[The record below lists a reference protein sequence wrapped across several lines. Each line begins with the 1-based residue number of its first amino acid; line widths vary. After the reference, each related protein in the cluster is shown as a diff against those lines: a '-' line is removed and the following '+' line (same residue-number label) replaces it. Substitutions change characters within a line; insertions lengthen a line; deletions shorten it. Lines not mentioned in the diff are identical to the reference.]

1 MIGCRR
7 AEVVAVLKVDFH
19 NDGCVDE
26 ILQSTK
32 CFPGLEEV
40 KIDRKANRVTAV
52 GTMNPWKL
60 RDKIEKETKHKVEVL
75 CSAKDQKAVTQ
86 NTLVLK
92 VVLHCDG
99 CIRRIRRTIL
109 KIQGVE
115 QVTVDSEKNH
125 ITVKGTMNTKGFAE
139 YVSKKIRR
147 QAEVVEPKTEK
158 KCNGQMTQV
167 GRGSCSCNQC
177 GHHIYMVPAPQLL
190 SDENPNACVVM

>member
-19 NDGCVDE
+19 NDGWVDE

-60 RDKIEKETKHKVEVL
+60 RDKIEKETKHKVE
-75 CSAKDQKAVTQ
+75 
-86 NTLVLK
+86 NTVVLK

-99 CIRRIRRTIL
+99 CIRRIKRTIL

-115 QVTVDSEKNH
+115 QVMVDIEKNH
-125 ITVKGTMNTKGFAE
+125 ITVKGTMNTKGFSE

-147 QAEVVEPKTEK
+147 HAEVVEPEIEK

-177 GHHIYMVPAPQLL
+177 GHHIYMVPALQLL
-190 SDENPNACVVM
+190 SDENPNACAMM